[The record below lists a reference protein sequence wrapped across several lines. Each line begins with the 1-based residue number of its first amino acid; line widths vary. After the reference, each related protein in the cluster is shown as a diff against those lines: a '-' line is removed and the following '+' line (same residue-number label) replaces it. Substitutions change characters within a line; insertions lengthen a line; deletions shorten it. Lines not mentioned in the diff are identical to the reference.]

1 MRMML
6 TFIFLVPLN
15 VAAARAAEPD
25 LSAELGMPILG
36 LRQPIH
42 DMIEF
47 VEPRIPRMPAVAT
60 AAEWTAIAERLRAK
74 VLEKVVFRGE
84 AAKWKDTP
92 LKFEYLET
100 IPGGPGYRI
109 KKVRYEALPGLM
121 IPALLYEPETL
132 TGKVP
137 VILNVNGH
145 DGTGKA
151 AVYKQIRCINQAKR
165 GMLALNVEWVGMGQL
180 RSPGFNHLSLN
191 QLDLCGTSG
200 VAVHFLAQKRGIDLL
215 LAHPHA
221 DPKRVAVT
229 GLSGGAWQT
238 IFLSSLDPRV
248 TLANPVAG
256 YSSFLTRVRHP
267 KDLGDSEQTPC
278 DLATVADYTHLTAMR
293 APNPIL
299 LTFNSADNC
308 CFEAGYALPPLLQ
321 AVEPIYRLYSKPH
334 AIRSHINH
342 VPGTHNYERENRE
355 AFYRMLG
362 DFFYPGDAA
371 YSAKEIPSDAEVQS
385 AEQLQVTLP
394 EKNENFNTLALA
406 IAHSLPRD
414 AEIPSTVAAYQTWA
428 NRKRSQLREVVR
440 LPAEESVDADPAGA
454 SVVDPLTIARW
465 RLRLGHTWTVPAVEF
480 ARVQPTKVA
489 ILLADG
495 GRKNATAE
503 LQRLLEEGYRVLA
516 IDPVFIGENE
526 PIYPEG
532 DKREPTFQSSWLY
545 ALLLGAIGER
555 PIGIQTAQVLAA
567 ARWLQQNRQAESVTV
582 AAVGPRTSLLAL
594 LAGALA
600 PERIAAVEIN
610 NPPGSLKQ
618 AIEENRSYAQTPELF
633 CFGLLE
639 VVDIRQLVALQ
650 APRPVR
656 IRAPAERVR
665 LELREIENVYEMLGK
680 PYSPLP

>member
-1 MRMML
+1 MRSTTL
-6 TFIFLVPLN
+6 VFLLLANALP
-15 VAAARAAEPD
+15 ARAAEPD
-25 LSAELGMPILG
+25 LAAELGQPILG
-36 LRQPIH
+36 VRQSVH
-42 DMIEF
+42 ETIEF
-47 VEPRIPRMPAVAT
+47 AEQRIPRMPTAAT
-60 AAEWTAIAERLRAK
+60 AAEWTAIAERLRAE

-84 AAKWKDTP
+84 AAKWKDAP

-121 IPALLYEPETL
+121 IPALLYEPEAL
-132 TGKVP
+132 SGKVP

-165 GMLALNVEWVGMGQL
+165 GMLALNIEWVGMGQL
-180 RSPGFNHLSLN
+180 RSPGFNHASLN

-200 VAVHFLAQKRGIDLL
+200 IAVHFLAQKRGIDLL

-238 IFLSSLDPRV
+238 IFISGLDPRV

-256 YSSFLTRVRHP
+256 YSSFLTRARHP

-278 DLATVADYTHLTAMR
+278 DLATVVDYTHLTAMR
-293 APNPIL
+293 APNPRL
-299 LTFNSADNC
+299 LTVNAADNC
-308 CFEAGYALPPLLQ
+308 CFEAGYALPPLLR
-321 AVEPIYRLYSKPH
+321 ATEPIYRLYGKPQ

-342 VPGTHNYERENRE
+342 VPGTHNYDRDNRE

-362 DFFYPGDAA
+362 DFFYPGDRN
-371 YSAKEIPSDAEVQS
+371 YSATEIPADAEVRS
-385 AEQLQVTLP
+385 AAELEVKLP
-394 EKNENFNTLALA
+394 EQNANFNTLALA
-406 IAHSLPRD
+406 IAKSLPRD
-414 AEIPSTVAAYQTWA
+414 AEIPTAVAAYQAWA
-428 NRKRSQLREVVR
+428 NRKRSQLRDVLR
-440 LPAEESVDADPAGA
+440 LPAEEPILADPAGA
-454 SVVDPLTIARW
+454 NVVGTLTIARW
-465 RLRLGHTWTVPAVEF
+465 RLRLGHSWTVPAVEF
-480 ARVQPTKVA
+480 ARGEPKKSA

-503 LQRLLEEGYRVLA
+503 LQRLLDAGYRVLA
-516 IDPVFIGENE
+516 MDPVFFGEND

-532 DKREPTFQSSWLY
+532 ERREPTFKSSWLY

-567 ARWLQQNRQAESVTV
+567 ARWLQKDRGGEPVTL

-594 LAGALA
+594 LAGAVA
-600 PERIAAVEIN
+600 PEQITSVEVS
-610 NPPGSLKQ
+610 NPLGSLKE
-618 AIEENRSYAQTPELF
+618 AIEDNRAYAQTPEVF

-639 VVDIRQLVALQ
+639 VADIRQLIALI
-650 APRPVR
+650 APRIVQVH
-656 IRAPAERVR
+656 APTDRVR
-665 LELREIENVYEMLGK
+665 VELRGIETVYGLLGTSH
-680 PYSPLP
+680 SPLR